1 MLLLQASL
9 GFRIMFKWYQRAFN
23 MLDLQRNKHVPLPAT
38 ACNCLQLPTV
48 LSSERG
54 KWKQ

>member
-38 ACNCLQLPTV
+38 ACNFPQCYQV
-48 LSSERG
+48 NG
-54 KWKQ
+54 GNGNNGI